1 MMKSILY
8 VTLPAHAD
16 GALQIAQERGDRI
29 ELINHRGP
37 FGSVDCVAFAPATA
51 IGHFRAPVPARNEAE
66 AARAALYAIE
76 DELAQPVE
84 EVHLVLGP
92 RLKDT
97 LERDIYIVD
106 QALMKSWLNL
116 LSKAGL
122 SPAKIL
128 PEQSLYT
135 DISIPV
141 DMGSHIL
148 QREGARIIAIDSG
161 MPAQAREALAD
172 ADAANSLQDSVQIIR
187 LAERSSSHSGVNL
200 RTGPFAL
207 PREKKQG
214 ISVWRKAA
222 GIGVAAVS
230 VWTGTLILEARNYN
244 YAAGQLGKRAA
255 ERYAVIFPD
264 AAIPSD
270 IDRATRDMLAVTA
283 TPDTIDFRTSS
294 AALFEAITISPG
306 TYISSLTFD
315 GNAGRL
321 IADVEAPSPELVS
334 GIITFLQN
342 RGFKVSSNAPEQSA
356 GNTTSQII
364 LEPMP

>member
-1 MMKSILY
+1 MKSVLF
-8 VTLPAHAD
+8 VALPEQSD
-16 GALQIAQERGDRI
+16 GAMQIAQERGDRI

-37 FGSVDCVAFAPATA
+37 FGADSCVAFAPATA
-51 IGHFRAPVPARNEAE
+51 VGHFRAPVPARNEAE

-97 LERDIYIVD
+97 SERDIYVVD
-106 QALMKSWLNL
+106 QSLMKSWLDV

-135 DISIPV
+135 DLSVSI

-148 QREGARIIAIDSG
+148 QRNGNRIVAVDKG
-161 MPAQAREALAD
+161 LPVPAREALAS
-172 ADAANSLQDSVQIIR
+172 ADTANGLQDGIRIIR
-187 LAERSSSHSGVNL
+187 LAERSSDHTGVNL
-200 RTGPFAL
+200 RTGSFAV

-244 YAAGQLGKRAA
+244 YASEQLGKRAA
-255 ERYAVIFPD
+255 ERYAAMFPA

-283 TPDTIDFRTSS
+283 IPDTIDFRTSA
-294 AALFEAITISPG
+294 AALYEAIAINPDTH
-306 TYISSLTFD
+306 ISSLTFD

-321 IADVEAPSPELVS
+321 IADVQAPSPELIS
-334 GIITFLQN
+334 GIINFLQS
-342 RGFKVSSNAPEQSA
+342 RGFNVSSNALGQDQA
-356 GNTTSQII
+356 NATTQIT

>member
-1 MMKSILY
+1 MKSILY
-8 VTLPAHAD
+8 VALPAQTD
-16 GALQIAQERGDRI
+16 GAIQIAQERGDRI
-29 ELINHRGP
+29 ELVNHRGP
-37 FGSVDCVAFAPATA
+37 FGAVDCIAFAPATA
-51 IGHFRAPVPARNEAE
+51 VGHFRAPVPARNEAE

-92 RLKDT
+92 RLRENVD
-97 LERDIYIVD
+97 RDIYVVD
-106 QALMKSWLNL
+106 QALMNTWLDM

-135 DISIPV
+135 DLSTPV

-148 QREGARIIAIDSG
+148 QREGSRIIAVDSA
-161 MPAQAREALAD
+161 MPLQAREALTGAD
-172 ADAANSLQDSVQIIR
+172 AGSSLQEGIQIIR
-187 LAERSSSHSGVNL
+187 LAERSNSYAGVNL
-200 RTGPFAL
+200 RTGSFAL

-230 VWTGTLILEARNYN
+230 IWTGTLILEARNYN
-244 YAAGQLGKRAA
+244 YASEQLGKRAA
-255 ERYAVIFPD
+255 ERYAAIFPA

-270 IDRATRDMLAVTA
+270 IDRATREMLAVTA
-283 TPDTIDFRTSS
+283 TPDTIDFRTS
-294 AALFEAITISPG
+294 AATLYEAIAVNPD

-315 GNAGRL
+315 GSAGRL
-321 IADVEAPSPELVS
+321 IADVEAPSPETVL
-334 GIITFLQN
+334 GIVTFLQN
-342 RGFKVSSNAPEQSA
+342 RGFNVSSNGPEQSP
-356 GNTTSQII
+356 GSTTAQII